1 MADVAYNDFKY
12 WWQRKIV
19 WFWDDNLTINRPYAR
34 QLLTALVPYNKWWLT
49 QASMDIAKD
58 PDLLDLMQASGCI
71 GVFFGIE
78 SFGQESLKDAH
89 KQQNKAEQYAE
100 RIAALHKRGIGV
112 MAGFISGFDGDSPTT
127 IKAMAQ
133 RLYEVGVDV
142 PFLSIL
148 TPFRGTAAY
157 QKIVKEKR
165 ILRHKG
171 WEYYN
176 GYNVAF
182 VPKQMTPQELLE
194 AHRAL
199 WREAFSVK
207 YTVLRIGRSARYL
220 RWGAFLMCLFMNIF
234 YCLKRVRGNEPISFE
249 GQELY
254 PEIQEEVAA
263 HMHDLEEVIPL
274 ATPTLAGGDVGS
286 FIELVKVES

>member
-1 MADVAYNDFKY
+1 
-12 WWQRKIV
+12 
-19 WFWDDNLTINRPYAR
+19 
-34 QLLTALVPYNKWWLT
+34 
-49 QASMDIAKD
+49 
-58 PDLLDLMQASGCI
+58 
-71 GVFFGIE
+71 
-78 SFGQESLKDAH
+78 
-89 KQQNKAEQYAE
+89 
-100 RIAALHKRGIGV
+100 
-112 MAGFISGFDGDSPTT
+112 
-127 IKAMAQ
+127 MAQ

-220 RWGAFLMCLFMNIF
+220 RWGAFLMCLFMNVF

-263 HMHDLEEVIPL
+263 HMHDLQEVVPL
-274 ATPTLAGGDVGS
+274 AMPSLAESDAGS
-286 FIELVKVES
+286 FIELVKIES